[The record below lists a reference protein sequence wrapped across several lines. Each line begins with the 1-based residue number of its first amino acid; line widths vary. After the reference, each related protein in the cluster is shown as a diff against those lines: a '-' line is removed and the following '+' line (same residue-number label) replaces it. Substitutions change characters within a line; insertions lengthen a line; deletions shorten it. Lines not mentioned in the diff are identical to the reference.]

1 MSNGGYM
8 KRREG
13 WDTLVPQLS
22 RVPIDAPVDGHI
34 EGVPTQ
40 GEPIVKVGDLVKFI
54 MPDDWEHHAIEVP
67 IFTDE
72 PALGVVRSI
81 NWMLISTNKGEYYI
95 PEAEVYWSLTEKITK
110 HTHDSLEVINA
121 VQGG

>member
-1 MSNGGYM
+1 M

-13 WDTLVPQLS
+13 WDTLVPLS
-22 RVPIDAPVDGHI
+22 RVPIEAARNGRI
-34 EGVPTQ
+34 EGVEAR
-40 GEPIVKVGDLVKFI
+40 GEPTVKIGDLVKFI
-54 MPDDWEHHAIEVP
+54 VPDDWEHHAIEVP

-81 NWMLISTNKGEYYI
+81 NWMLITTNKGDYYI
-95 PEAEVYWSLTEKITK
+95 PEAEVLWSLTEKITK
-110 HTHDSLEVINA
+110 HSHDSLEVVSA

>member
-1 MSNGGYM
+1 M

-13 WDTLVPQLS
+13 WDTLAPLS
-22 RVPIDAPVDGHI
+22 RVPIDAPVNGKI
-34 EGVPTQ
+34 EGVSTR
-40 GEPIVKVGDLVKFI
+40 GEPTVKVGDLVRYI
-54 MPDDWEHHAIEVP
+54 VPDDWEHHAIEAP

-72 PALGVVRSI
+72 PALGVIRSI

-95 PEAEVYWSLTEKITK
+95 PEAEVLWSLTGKTTK
-110 HTHDSLEVINA
+110 HTHDSLEVVSA

>member
-1 MSNGGYM
+1 M

-13 WDTLVPQLS
+13 WDTLVPRLS
-22 RVPIDAPVDGHI
+22 RAPIEAAKNGKI
-34 EGVPTQ
+34 EGTPTQ
-40 GEPIVKVGDLVKFI
+40 GEPIVKVGDLVKYI
-54 MPDDWEHHAIEVP
+54 VPDDWEHHAIEVP

-72 PALGVVRSI
+72 PALGVVRGI

-95 PEAEVYWSLTEKITK
+95 PEAEVLWSLTGKTTK
-110 HTHDSLEVINA
+110 HTHDSLEVVSA

>member
-1 MSNGGYM
+1 M
-8 KRREG
+8 KRRKS
-13 WDTLVPQLS
+13 WDTLAPLS
-22 RVPIDAPVDGHI
+22 RVPIGAPVNGKV
-34 EGVPTQ
+34 EGVSTR

-72 PALGVVRSI
+72 PALGVIRGT

-95 PEAEVYWSLTEKITK
+95 PEAEVLWSLTGKTTK
-110 HTHDSLEVINA
+110 HSHDSLEVVSA

>member
-1 MSNGGYM
+1 MER
-8 KRREG
+8 KEV
-13 WDTLVPQLS
+13 WCTLAPLS
-22 RVPIDAPVDGHI
+22 RVPIQAAKNGKI
-34 EGVPTQ
+34 EGVSTC

-81 NWMLISTNKGEYYI
+81 NWMLISTNKGDCYI
-95 PEAEVYWSLTEKITK
+95 PEAEGYWSLTEKITK
-110 HTHDSLEVINA
+110 HTHDSLELVNA
-121 VQGG
+121 V

>member
-1 MSNGGYM
+1 M

-13 WDTLVPQLS
+13 WDTLAPLS
-22 RVPIDAPVDGHI
+22 RVPIESGSNGRI
-34 EGVPTQ
+34 EGLSTQ
-40 GEPIVKVGDLVKFI
+40 GEPTVNVGDLVRYI
-54 MPDDWEHHAIEVP
+54 IPDDWEHHAIEAP

-72 PALGVVRSI
+72 PALGVVKGI

-95 PEAEVYWSLTEKITK
+95 PEAEVYWSITSKITK
-110 HTHDSLEVINA
+110 HSHDTLEVVNA